1 MIKAILFDFDGVLA
15 HTFPYHFKAWQ
26 IVIHQ
31 YFHFDP
37 DAHSI
42 QINEGS
48 PAYKIAQA
56 IVATQSVDLDEA
68 AARSLAEQKNLIFRK
83 ISRAGPYQ
91 EIPDI
96 LSQCRSL
103 DLKLGLVTGTTLEN
117 IHRVLSGDIL
127 DQFQIVIEEGDTRR
141 GKPFPDPYQTAA
153 ENLETDPANCLVVEN
168 APLGIQAAKAAG
180 CFCIALQTTLEKE
193 HLNHADVILKDHR
206 SLQKQIKL
214 IIEKHG
220 NIDLL

>member
-1 MIKAILFDFDGVLA
+1 MIRAILFDFDGVLA
-15 HTFPYHFKAWQ
+15 HTFPDHFKSWQ

-31 YFHFDP
+31 RFHFDP
-37 DAHSI
+37 DAHTI

-56 IVATQSVDLDEA
+56 IVGTRGVNLDDA

-103 DLKLGLVTGTTLEN
+103 NLKSGLVTGTTFEN
-117 IHRVLSGDIL
+117 INRVLSGEIL
-127 DQFQIVIEEGDTRR
+127 DQFQIVIKEGDTRR
-141 GKPFPDPYQTAA
+141 GKPFPDPYETAA
-153 ENLETDPANCLVVEN
+153 ENLGIDPATCLVVEN

-180 CFCIALQTTLEKE
+180 CFCIALQTTLETE
-193 HLNHADVILKDHR
+193 HLNRADVILKDHR
-206 SLQKQIKL
+206 SLEKKL
-214 IIEKHG
+214 KSIIEKHG
-220 NIDLL
+220 NIALL